1 MRLATD
7 NVDLALDPTNWDLMF
22 TDDGDLAFVTGKA
35 AVAQEI
41 KFALQL
47 FREEWFL
54 EPSAGFPWLQEVLGY
69 KWDQSRLRSLFLEV
83 IEGVES
89 VKSVDRLAL
98 SFNPT
103 TRALT
108 VEYGL
113 TTEFGETLETAVTL
127 DVTP

>member
-1 MRLATD
+1 MRLASD
-7 NVDLALDPTNWDLMF
+7 NVDLKLDATNWDLDF
-22 TDDGDLAFVTGKA
+22 TDDGDLAFVSGVD

-54 EPSAGFPWLQEVLGY
+54 NPDAGFPWLQEVLGF
-69 KWDQSRLRSLFLEV
+69 KWDQTRLRGLFLEV

-98 SFNPT
+98 EFNET
-103 TRALT
+103 TRKLT
-108 VEYGL
+108 VDYGI
-113 TTEFGETLETAVTL
+113 TTEFGETLETTVGL
-127 DVTP
+127 DLAL

>member
-1 MRLATD
+1 MRLSTD
-7 NVDLALDPTNWDLMF
+7 NVDLELDATDWDLVF
-22 TDDGDLAFVTGKA
+22 TADGDLSFVSGTA

-54 EPSAGFPWLQEVLGY
+54 EPAAGFPWLQEVLGF
-69 KWDQSRLRSLFLEV
+69 KWDQTRLRGLFLEV

-98 SFNPT
+98 SFNEN
-103 TRALT
+103 TRKLT
-108 VEYGL
+108 VDYGIL
-113 TTEFGETLETAVTL
+113 TEFGETLEAAVELDLTL
-127 DVTP
+127 